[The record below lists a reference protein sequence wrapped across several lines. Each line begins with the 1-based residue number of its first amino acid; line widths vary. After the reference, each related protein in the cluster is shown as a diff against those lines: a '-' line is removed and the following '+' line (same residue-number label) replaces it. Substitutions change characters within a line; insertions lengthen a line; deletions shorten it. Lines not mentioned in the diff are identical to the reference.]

1 MKFEVAYRTAD
12 GKMAETTI
20 EVADRNAVYSEL
32 RRQGITPISL
42 HEAGAKKRDTSD
54 GGKLS
59 GVFAKY
65 YKEENPIFG
74 DLPDPTR
81 AGYAFVGWS
90 TDGTGTSGVF
100 TSTAGAMKPIFPPIH
115 TAIQSV
121 PSTSAPRRVNCG
133 GR

>member
-42 HEAGAKKRDTSD
+42 HEAGTKKRDKNE

-59 GVFAKY
+59 GVLKIALFVVLLSAALFAAWYFLAADEGTKRRV
-65 YKEENPIFG
+65 KDFV
-74 DLPDPTR
+74 TR
-81 AGYAFVGWS
+81 PSKIEMHQTGAAPAPRK
-90 TDGTGTSGVF
+90 GTGAV
-100 TSTAGAMKPIFPPIH
+100 
-115 TAIQSV
+115 SV
-121 PSTSAPRRVNCG
+121 KISE
-133 GR
+133 

>member
-42 HEAGAKKRDTSD
+42 HEAGTKKRDNSN

-59 GVFAKY
+59 GALKLVLLVLLLAVAAFAAWYFLVADDGAKRRV
-65 YKEENPIFG
+65 K
-74 DLPDPTR
+74 D
-81 AGYAFVGWS
+81 FVARPSKIEMHQMGAS
-90 TDGTGTSGVF
+90 PAPRKGTGAV
-100 TSTAGAMKPIFPPIH
+100 
-115 TAIQSV
+115 SV
-121 PSTSAPRRVNCG
+121 KISE
-133 GR
+133 

>member
-42 HEAGAKKRDTSD
+42 H

-59 GVFAKY
+59 AALKLVLFVVLFAAAVFAAWYFLAADDGAKRRV
-65 YKEENPIFG
+65 K
-74 DLPDPTR
+74 DLVAKPSKIEMHQTGEAPAPR
-81 AGYAFVGWS
+81 K
-90 TDGTGTSGVF
+90 GTGAV
-100 TSTAGAMKPIFPPIH
+100 
-115 TAIQSV
+115 SV
-121 PSTSAPRRVNCG
+121 RISE
-133 GR
+133 

>member
-42 HEAGAKKRDTSD
+42 HEAGTKKRDKGD

-59 GVFAKY
+59 GALKLVFFVVLLAAALFAAWYFLAADDGAKRRV
-65 YKEENPIFG
+65 K
-74 DLPDPTR
+74 DLVTR
-81 AGYAFVGWS
+81 PSKIEMHQTGAAPAPRK
-90 TDGTGTSGVF
+90 GTGAV
-100 TSTAGAMKPIFPPIH
+100 
-115 TAIQSV
+115 SV
-121 PSTSAPRRVNCG
+121 KISE
-133 GR
+133 

>member
-42 HEAGAKKRDTSD
+42 HEAGAKKRDKSE

-59 GVFAKY
+59 GALKLVLFVVLLAAALFAAWYFLAADDGAKRRV
-65 YKEENPIFG
+65 KE
-74 DLPDPTR
+74 LVTR
-81 AGYAFVGWS
+81 PS
-90 TDGTGTSGVF
+90 KIEMHQTG
-100 TSTAGAMKPIFPPIH
+100 AA
-115 TAIQSV
+115 
-121 PSTSAPRRVNCG
+121 SAPRRGTGAVSVKISE
-133 GR
+133 